1 MTFCLQDLAK
11 RDTSQNR
18 QEDSSD
24 GGLINKYLEVA
35 LVADEKVV
43 ETHGNKTDEFLLLM
57 ASIVRMKSIV
67 NDKMC
72 PFFFFGGGGGLIGLC
87 RLKFYMY

>member
-1 MTFCLQDLAK
+1 MTFRLKDLAK

-57 ASIVRMKSIV
+57 ASIVRKKSIV
-67 NDKMC
+67 NVKMY
-72 PFFFFGGGGGLIGLC
+72 PFIIWINWTI
-87 RLKFYMY
+87 